1 MFIRE
6 AAEYVNL
13 KVGQL
18 RKYVAEGY
26 IEYHHS
32 KVENYYDYNVDDLN
46 DLKIYLN
53 IIENYKNFNFDI
65 EIPDRIYSKFKEYI
79 DHNYVL
85 NIYKIKKEYTLEEYL
100 KHKKYFDKKRGLMV
114 KLRCKECNSI
124 KYIDTAIMKDITD
137 YDNYMCKDCRDEKAK
152 QERKLIRNMK
162 RYLNL
167 SFRKMVEAKRRLE
180 KVGTKDNPMEWDY
193 YINHKAEFSKSS
205 KKWVKIICQECHK
218 EAEIQIRKFENRK
231 YATGLPICSNCI
243 CKYTTSLSEWR
254 EVNSKAQL
262 IAQNRPEVKE
272 KMRKAVKLAT
282 NTPEMR
288 KLRKIN
294 AKKLWENTEYAE
306 KIIFGNN
313 KFLKGFYDGIKFDS
327 SWELSF
333 IIRFKNHIERCK
345 FGIKYKYKNEYHT
358 YYPDFILK
366 LGNYNILIE
375 IKGQDSDV
383 VKEKEKAAIEFIKHN
398 DYLTHYK
405 VLYMEDLLRINNFVF
420 YNSIEKLNKLNQ
432 EKLKII
438 SYPKTWIKN
447 QNLEE

>member
-85 NIYKIKKEYTLEEYL
+85 NICKVKKEYTLEEYL

-124 KYIDTAIMKDITD
+124 KYIDTAIMKDIAD
-137 YDNYMCKDCRDEKAK
+137 YDNYICRDCRDEKAK

-167 SFRKMVEAKRRLE
+167 SFRKMVRKQEQLNKKELI
-180 KVGTKDNPMEWDY
+180 KVNLKDNPMEWDY
-193 YINHKAEFSKSS
+193 YINHKTEFSKSS

-218 EAEIQIRKFENRK
+218 EAVIQIRKFENRK
-231 YATGLPICSNCI
+231 YATGLPICSDCI
-243 CKYTTSLSEWR
+243 CKYTSGLPER
-254 EVNSKAQL
+254 IEVNRKAQL

-272 KMRKAVKLAT
+272 KMRKIISNKIRT
-282 NTPEMR
+282 DPEFR
-288 KLRKIN
+288 RKITRYSN
-294 AKKLWENTEYAE
+294 KLSGYY
-306 KIIFGNN
+306 K
-313 KFLKGFYDGIKFDS
+313 GIKFDS
-327 SWELSF
+327 SWELSLLYHYGDKLKPCS
-333 IIRFKNHIERCK
+333 ITIPYIRPDGSEHL
-345 FGIKYKYKNEYHT
+345 YL
-358 YYPDFILK
+358 PDFDLYDNDKKYLVEVKGEYREMDYIK
-366 LGNYNILIE
+366 IE
-375 IKGQDSDV
+375 TAKNAIKNKIIDYDDIIIYDST
-383 VKEKEKAAIEFIKHN
+383 N
-398 DYLTHYK
+398 LTRLNGFK
-405 VLYMEDLLRINNFVF
+405 FF
-420 YNSIEKLNKLNQ
+420 TSIESLNIIKDD
-432 EKLKII
+432 LKILH
-438 SYPKTWIKN
+438 YPSSWIKN